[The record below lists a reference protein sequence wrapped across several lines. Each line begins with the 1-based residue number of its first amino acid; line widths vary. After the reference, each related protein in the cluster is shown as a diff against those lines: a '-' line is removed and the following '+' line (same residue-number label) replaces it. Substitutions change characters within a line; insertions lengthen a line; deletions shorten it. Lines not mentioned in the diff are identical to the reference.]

1 MNYAKAILAV
11 VATLIS
17 GAVVALTG
25 DGIISN
31 VEWINIAIGGAGAC
45 AVFAAPNVPGAMYTK
60 SILAGLTAAL
70 TLLVS
75 FITDG
80 VSTSEW
86 LQIAVAVM
94 GALSIYAVP
103 NKTTEAMSANSLR

>member
-31 VEWINIAIGGAGAC
+31 VEWINIAIAGAGAC
-45 AVFAAPNVPGAMYTK
+45 AVFAAPNVPHAMFTK
-60 SILAGLTAAL
+60 TILAALTAAL

-75 FITDG
+75 FISDG

-86 LQIAVAVM
+86 LQIAVAIL
-94 GALSIYAVP
+94 GALTIYAVP
-103 NKTTEAMSANSLR
+103 NKTTEMMSADSLR